1 MASRKIN
8 VGIIGTGWIGEI
20 RAKVC
25 ANHPLVESVH
35 VAEID
40 AAKLARVGEET
51 RAKTAT
57 TDYRELLSR
66 DEIDAIIVCTTPE
79 TTHYPITKDCLLARK
94 HTLLEKPMG
103 LALKEAGEM
112 IALARQA
119 GLKFTIGYTQRFN
132 PKYAYVKQCLV
143 NGTLGRPVT
152 ALVSRNVSRS
162 IGNKIGGRIRLSPA
176 VMEATHDI
184 DFILWC
190 LEGLKPV
197 RVYAQSVYRIMEQ
210 AHGVP
215 DCTWI
220 MVTMEDG
227 TVFTIGAG
235 WALPPAYPHFST
247 ATIEFVATE
256 GAVLIDDSHRDVVLN
271 TMKGGMVLPLSTMP
285 GEQVSHVYQGPME
298 AETIHFIE
306 AVALDRPVLVTP
318 DQARQ
323 VMEITLAADL
333 SAERHQPVS
342 LPLKPRSSSSDFRFS
357 IESKTC
363 PERSRRIGNR
373 STELTT
379 KSKIQNGA
387 AMP

>member
-1 MASRKIN
+1 MESRKIN

-25 ANHPLVESVH
+25 ANHPLVESLH
-35 VAEID
+35 LAEID
-40 AAKLARVGEET
+40 TTKLERVAKET
-51 RAKTAT
+51 WAKTAT
-57 TDYRELLSR
+57 TDYRELLKR
-66 DEIDAIIVCTTPE
+66 PGIDAIIVSTTPE
-79 TTHYPITKDCLLARK
+79 TTHYPIAKDCLLARK

-103 LALKEAGEM
+103 LALKEADEM
-112 IALARQA
+112 IALAQEV

-197 RVYAQSVYRIMEQ
+197 RVYAQSVYRIMEGV
-210 AHGVP
+210 HGVP

-227 TVFTIGAG
+227 TAFTIGAG
-235 WALPPAYPHFST
+235 WALPPGYPHFSS

-256 GAVLIDDSHRDVVLN
+256 GALLIDDSHRDIVLN

-285 GEQVSHVYQGPME
+285 GEQVGKVYQGPMQ

-306 AVALDRPVLVTP
+306 AVAFDRPPLVTP
-318 DQARQ
+318 EQARQ
-323 VMEITLAADL
+323 VMAVTLAADL
-333 SAERHQPVS
+333 SAERHQSVS
-342 LPLKPRSSSSDFRFS
+342 LPMD
-357 IESKTC
+357 
-363 PERSRRIGNR
+363 
-373 STELTT
+373 
-379 KSKIQNGA
+379 
-387 AMP
+387 

>member
-1 MASRKIN
+1 MADRKIN

-20 RAKVC
+20 RAKAC

-35 VAEID
+35 IAEID
-40 AAKLARVGEET
+40 PAKLSRVGEET
-51 RAKTAT
+51 RATTAT
-57 TDYRELLSR
+57 MDYRDLLR
-66 DEIDAIIVCTTPE
+66 RNDVDAIFVCSTPE

-103 LALKEAGEM
+103 LALQEADEMMSLAKKE
-112 IALARQA
+112 
-119 GLKFTIGYTQRFN
+119 GLKLTIGYTQRFN
-132 PKYAYVKQCLV
+132 PKYAYVKQSLL

-190 LEGLKPV
+190 LEGVKPV
-197 RVYAQSVYRIMEQ
+197 RVYSEVVYRIMEKT
-210 AHGVP
+210 HGVP
-215 DCTWI
+215 DCQWI
-220 MVTMEDG
+220 MVTMADG
-227 TVFTIGAG
+227 TAFTIGAG
-235 WALPPAYPHFST
+235 WALPPGYPHFST
-247 ATIEFVATE
+247 ATIEFVGTE
-256 GAVLIDDSHRDVVLN
+256 GALLIDDSHRDIQLN

-285 GEQVSHVYQGPME
+285 GEEVGHVYQGPME

-318 DQARQ
+318 EQARQ
-323 VMEITLAADL
+323 VMEVTLAADL

-342 LPLKPRSSSSDFRFS
+342 LPL
-357 IESKTC
+357 ES
-363 PERSRRIGNR
+363 
-373 STELTT
+373 
-379 KSKIQNGA
+379 
-387 AMP
+387 

>member
-25 ANHPLVESVH
+25 ANHPLVEDVH

-40 AAKLARVGEET
+40 PTKLARVGEET

-57 TDYRELLSR
+57 TDYRELLRR
-66 DEIDAIIVCTTPE
+66 DDIDAIFVCSTPE

-103 LALKEAGEM
+103 LALKEADEM
-112 IALARQA
+112 MALAKKEC
-119 GLKFTIGYTQRFN
+119 LKFTIGYTQRFN

-143 NGTLGRPVT
+143 DGTLGRPVT

-190 LEGLKPV
+190 LEETKPV
-197 RVYAQSVYRIMEQ
+197 RVYSEAVYRIMEKT
-210 AHGVP
+210 HGVP
-215 DCTWI
+215 DCQWI

-227 TVFTIGAG
+227 TAFTIGAG
-235 WALPPAYPHFST
+235 WALPPGYPHFST
-247 ATIEFVATE
+247 TTIEFVGTE
-256 GAVLIDDSHRDVVLN
+256 GALLIDDSHRDIVLN

-285 GEQVSHVYQGPME
+285 GEQVTHVYQGPME
-298 AETIHFIE
+298 AETNHFLE
-306 AVALDRPVLVTP
+306 AVALDRSVLVTP
-318 DQARQ
+318 EQARQ
-323 VMEITLAADL
+323 VMEVTLAADL
-333 SAERHQPVS
+333 SAEHHQPVQ
-342 LPLKPRSSSSDFRFS
+342 LPLK
-357 IESKTC
+357 
-363 PERSRRIGNR
+363 N
-373 STELTT
+373 
-379 KSKIQNGA
+379 
-387 AMP
+387 

>member
-1 MASRKIN
+1 MANGKIN

-25 ANHPLVESVH
+25 AKSALVEDVH

-40 AAKLARVGEET
+40 PAKLARVGEDI

-57 TDYRELLSR
+57 TDYQELLRR
-66 DEIDAIIVCTTPE
+66 DDIDAIFVCSTPE

-94 HTLLEKPMG
+94 HILLEKPMG
-103 LALKEAGEM
+103 LELKEADEM
-112 IALARQA
+112 IRLAKTE

-132 PKYAYVKQCLV
+132 PKYAYVKQSLV

-190 LEGLKPV
+190 LEGIKPI
-197 RVYAQSVYRIMEQ
+197 RVYSEVVYRVMEKT
-210 AHGVP
+210 HGVP
-215 DCTWI
+215 DCQWI
-220 MVTMEDG
+220 IVTMEDG

-235 WALPPAYPHFST
+235 WALPPGYPHFSS

-256 GAVLIDDSHRDVVLN
+256 GALLIDDSHRDVVLN
-271 TMKGGMVLPLSTMP
+271 TMDKGMVLPLSTMP
-285 GEQVSHVYQGPME
+285 GEQVGQVYQGPME
-298 AETIHFIE
+298 AETIHFLE

-318 DQARQ
+318 REARQ
-323 VMEITLAADL
+323 VMEVTLAADL
-333 SAERHQPVS
+333 SADRHQPVS
-342 LPLKPRSSSSDFRFS
+342 LPL
-357 IESKTC
+357 ES
-363 PERSRRIGNR
+363 
-373 STELTT
+373 
-379 KSKIQNGA
+379 
-387 AMP
+387 

>member
-1 MASRKIN
+1 MASRKTN

-25 ANHPLVESVH
+25 ANHPLVESLH
-35 VAEID
+35 IAEID
-40 AAKLARVGEET
+40 PAKLARVGEQT

-66 DEIDAIIVCTTPE
+66 EDIDTIFVCSTPE

-103 LALKEAGEM
+103 LALKEADEM
-112 IALARQA
+112 MVLAKKES
-119 GLKFTIGYTQRFN
+119 LKFTIGYTQRFN

-143 NGTLGRPVT
+143 DGTLGLPVT

-190 LEGLKPV
+190 LEGIKPV
-197 RVYAQSVYRIMEQ
+197 RVYSENVYRIMEKT
-210 AHGVP
+210 HGVP
-215 DCTWI
+215 DCQWI

-227 TVFTIGAG
+227 TAFTIGAG
-235 WALPPAYPHFST
+235 WALPPGYPHFST
-247 ATIEFVATE
+247 TTIEFVGTE
-256 GAVLIDDSHRDVVLN
+256 GALLIDDSHRDIVLN

-285 GEQVSHVYQGPME
+285 GEQLANVYQGPME
-298 AETIHFIE
+298 AETIQFIE
-306 AVALDRPVLVTP
+306 AVALDKPVLVTP
-318 DQARQ
+318 EQARQ
-323 VMEITLAADL
+323 VMEVTLAADL

-342 LPLKPRSSSSDFRFS
+342 LPLQ
-357 IESKTC
+357 T
-363 PERSRRIGNR
+363 
-373 STELTT
+373 
-379 KSKIQNGA
+379 
-387 AMP
+387 